1 MPYIATFLAGIVTWN
16 IFDKATETAKENP
29 VIRIATSAIIMYI
42 GYKFGYKLLKKL

>member
-29 VIRIATSAIIMYI
+29 VIRIDTSAIIMYN
-42 GYKFGYKLLKKL
+42 GYKFLKNL

>member
-29 VIRIATSAIIMYI
+29 VIRIATAAIIMYI
-42 GYKFGYKLLKKL
+42 GYKFLKKL